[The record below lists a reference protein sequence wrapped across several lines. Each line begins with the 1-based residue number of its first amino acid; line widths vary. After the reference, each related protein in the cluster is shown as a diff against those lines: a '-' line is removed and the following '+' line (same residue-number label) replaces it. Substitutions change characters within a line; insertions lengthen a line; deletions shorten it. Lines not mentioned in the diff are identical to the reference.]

1 MGGRPARTGVRKR
14 RLTVGWKMDCFGFA
28 QCGRSGCG
36 PSTGQRA
43 VSRSGTRGRGLSVR
57 GRSPVRRSG
66 CAPANRAPKGANPE
80 KMFDA
85 RGLPRLCPPHTGPA
99 RVEPRPGER
108 GAAPDKGLGKRSI
121 CHPYVPPAYRFYA
134 SEPGEM
140 SRLKFNV
147 FCGLSC
153 VLATVSRG
161 IARGSSGTLS
171 LRFVF
176 V

>member
-1 MGGRPARTGVRKR
+1 MERGRVKNTGPDKVGQGRIAGGGRFRGGV
-14 RLTVGWKMDCFGFA
+14 
-28 QCGRSGCG
+28 
-36 PSTGQRA
+36 
-43 VSRSGTRGRGLSVR
+43 GTRGRAGQ
-57 GRSPVRRSG
+57 GG
-66 CAPANRAPKGANPE
+66 CDVDQIAGAHSDAGCVPANRAPKGANPE

-85 RGLPRLCPPHTGPA
+85 RDLPRLCPPHTGPA

-108 GAAPDKGLGKRSI
+108 GAAPDKGLGKQSI
-121 CHPYVPPAYRFYA
+121 CRPYVPPAYRFYA
-134 SEPGEM
+134 SEPEEM
-140 SRLKFNV
+140 SRLKFNL

-153 VLATVSRG
+153 VLTTLSRG